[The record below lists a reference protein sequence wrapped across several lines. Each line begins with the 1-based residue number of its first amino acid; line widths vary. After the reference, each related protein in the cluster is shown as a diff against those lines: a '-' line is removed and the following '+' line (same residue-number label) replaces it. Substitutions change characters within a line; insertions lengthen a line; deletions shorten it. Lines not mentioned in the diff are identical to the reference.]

1 MFLHAAMVRR
11 ILILLL
17 LALPSQAATRY
28 LTDRAG
34 APVQWVEWGP
44 AAIARAQKEKRP
56 LFVSVGFAASWDV
69 QRIHREA
76 FLNGENAEALNAYFV
91 PVLLDRIE
99 HPELAETLEAITGS
113 RAIPLNVLLTPAL
126 QPFAHAGVLSTPEL
140 NRMLVLNANRWAN
153 ERAAVEAEAHA
164 LVQKAR
170 LSADVRA
177 PLPVD
182 ASTIEAVVDHVANK
196 YAQQKTLDPMTL
208 SFLLRYAARTQYE
221 NIRTLAVNTLR
232 RTAVSPL
239 YDHLGGGFF
248 RCEGCYDKHL
258 GDQALY
264 AIALLDTREPDLLRA
279 ARATVDYVLR
289 DLRLDNR
296 GAFEASQYAHS
307 LVPGEGPVFVD
318 GAFYTWT
325 DEQLARVIGN
335 ELVPRVRAYLLAPRL
350 DHDLGQTLQKV
361 FEVRQKRP
369 APFREPAFV
378 ASWNGLMI
386 SAAARASIVFNERRY
401 VDAAV
406 GAATIAIAKKSL
418 PLAEDHAF
426 LVQGLLDLFD
436 ATSDPRWLDAAITLQ
451 QKQDQ
456 LFWDASA
463 GRYITG
469 TTVPESLRGLL
480 RERDEHT
487 PAVNSIAA
495 INLLRLAALTGNE
508 AWRARPA
515 MIFQSFGGR
524 LRNDGA
530 SLTQLAH
537 AYELSLV
544 TPAIVV
550 VTGDVRKQET
560 HDLVR
565 TFHDRPEPMRT
576 VILLPHRGP
585 ARDKLVKALPFIG
598 ALAADDKQ
606 PVAYRCANGACR
618 RL

>member
-1 MFLHAAMVRR
+1 MLRFLLA
-11 ILILLL
+11 LL
-17 LALPSQAATRY
+17 LATSSQAATRY

-56 LFVSVGFAASWDV
+56 LFVSIGFAASWDV
-69 QRIHREA
+69 QRMHREA
-76 FLNGENAEALNAYFV
+76 FLDGENAKALNAYFV

-113 RAIPLNVLLTPAL
+113 RVVPLNLLLTPAL

-140 NRMLVLNANRWAN
+140 NRMLVLNANRWSS

-164 LVQKAR
+164 LVQRAR
-170 LSADVRA
+170 LTAETRA

-182 ASTIEAVVDHVANK
+182 ATTLEAVVDGVGK
-196 YAQQKTLDPMTL
+196 RYAEQKTLDPMTL
-208 SFLLRYAARTQYE
+208 SFLLRYAARTRYE
-221 NIRTLAVNTLR
+221 NIRTLAIDTLR
-232 RTAVSPL
+232 RTAVSRL

-258 GDQALY
+258 HDQALY
-264 AIALLDTREPDLLRA
+264 AIALLDTREPDLLRV

-318 GAFYTWT
+318 GAFYSWT

-335 ELVPRVRAYLLAPRL
+335 ELVPRVRAYLGAPKL
-350 DHDLGQTLQKV
+350 EHDLAAPLATL
-361 FEVRQKRP
+361 FESRQKRP
-369 APFREPAFV
+369 APFREPLFV

-386 SAAARASIVFNERRY
+386 SAASRAAIVFDERRY
-401 VDAAV
+401 ADAAI
-406 GAATIAIAKKSL
+406 GAATIAIARKSL

-426 LVQGLLDLFD
+426 LVQGLLDLFE
-436 ATSDPRWLDAAITLQ
+436 ATSDPKWLAAAIALQ
-451 QKQDQ
+451 QKQDS

-463 GRYITG
+463 GRYTTG
-469 TTVPESLRGLL
+469 TTLPESLRGLL

-487 PAVNSIAA
+487 PAINSIAA
-495 INLLRLAALTGNE
+495 SNLLRLAALTGNE
-508 AWRARPA
+508 TWRARPA
-515 MIFQSFGGR
+515 MIFHSFGGR
-524 LRNDGA
+524 LRNDGP

-550 VTGDVRKQET
+550 ITGDVRKQET
-560 HDLVR
+560 HDLLR

-576 VILLPHRGP
+576 VVLLPHKGP
-585 ARDKLVKALPFIG
+585 AREKLVKALPFIA
-598 ALAADDKQ
+598 ALAPEDKQ
-606 PVAYRCANGACR
+606 PVAYRCASGECR